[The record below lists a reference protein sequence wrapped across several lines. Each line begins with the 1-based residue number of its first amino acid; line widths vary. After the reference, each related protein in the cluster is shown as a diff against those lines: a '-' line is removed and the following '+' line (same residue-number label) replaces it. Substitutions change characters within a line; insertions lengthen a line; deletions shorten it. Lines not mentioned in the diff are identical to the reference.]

1 MGIERQ
7 EGKRPLDDWTSHKHL
22 VLRYQNWQN
31 IMQYSSRTLNG
42 FISAEM
48 SDQRQRPPLHQQD
61 HQLVWAPPIC
71 TAQCPGSREQA
82 AEFVATC
89 TNPIKPA
96 TPQPPSVQTTFISP
110 WSWNLPHPQ
119 HLLLMGHYSNE
130 LALPPLNSQP
140 IYTEWWNQGW
150 SSPCLAV
157 FIVLISSTHYPP
169 RPHIKPVS
177 FLAVLSLY
185 TIKFF

>member
-1 MGIERQ
+1 MRIERQ

-42 FISAEM
+42 FLSAEM

-61 HQLVWAPPIC
+61 HQLLWAPPIC

-82 AEFVATC
+82 AEFVATY
-89 TNPIKPA
+89 TNPMKPA
-96 TPQPPSVQTTFISP
+96 TPQPPSVQPTFISP
-110 WSWNLPHPQ
+110 WSRNLPHPQ

-140 IYTEWWNQGW
+140 MYTEWWNQGVIFTM
-150 SSPCLAV
+150 SCR
-157 FIVLISSTHYPP
+157 IHSTHIFNTLSTSPSYQTHFFLS
-169 RPHIKPVS
+169 RS
-177 FLAVLSLY
+177 FSIY
-185 TIKFF
+185 N